1 MLLTYQQFS
10 YFINTLFMYNIL
22 FYNKNNVET
31 PAGLLIQCNH
41 EHIVIKIV
49 CSNIGAPECN
59 SDLL

>member
-1 MLLTYQQFS
+1 
-10 YFINTLFMYNIL
+10 MYNIL